1 MSAAAAVLTHRSDFI
16 GIEAPRSAR
25 RSRPERLPVDW
36 TGVNDE
42 ILVRGCVADDGDAYA
57 ELVRRYERSLFNVAY
72 RLLGRYD
79 DATDATQQALVQAYV
94 ALPTSRLGLPVRPWL
109 FRILRNHCIDRLRR
123 KDAIPFS
130 RLTSSVED
138 DDSDLPIDTPDGSPL
153 PEEVAEHS
161 DLECI
166 LRAEIDRL
174 RPRYRTV
181 VLLRYVGDLS
191 FAEIGSR
198 LGVPEPTARTL
209 FQRAKV
215 TLRKTLV
222 GQL

>member
-1 MSAAAAVLTHRSDFI
+1 MSAQAAALALHSQSP
-16 GIEAPRSAR
+16 GIEAAPAG
-25 RSRPERLPVDW
+25 SRPRPVRIRVDW
-36 TGVNDE
+36 TLVNDE
-42 ILVRGCVADDGDAYA
+42 VLVRGCVSQDDDAYA
-57 ELVRRYERSLFNVAY
+57 ELVRRYEGSLFNVAY

-79 DATDATQQALVQAYV
+79 KATDATQQALVQAYV

-130 RLTSSVED
+130 RLTSTVDGE
-138 DDSDLPIDTPDGSPL
+138 DSDLPIDAPDGSPL
-153 PEEVAEHS
+153 PEEIAERS

-166 LRAEIDRL
+166 LRAAIDGL
-174 RPRYRTV
+174 QPRYRTV

-191 FAEIGSR
+191 FAEIGSC

-215 TLRKTLV
+215 TLRKTLA

>member
-1 MSAAAAVLTHRSDFI
+1 MFASATTLAFPPQTLGTETTGSRS
-16 GIEAPRSAR
+16 RR
-25 RSRPERLPVDW
+25 RSSREGVDW
-36 TGVNDE
+36 SAVNDE
-42 ILVRGCVADDGDAYA
+42 ILVRGCVSQDDDAYA
-57 ELVRRYERSLFNVAY
+57 ELVKRYEGLLYNVAY

-94 ALPTSRLGLPVRPWL
+94 ALPKSRLGLPVRPWL

-123 KDAIPFS
+123 KEAIPFS
-130 RLTSSVED
+130 RLTTTLGDED
-138 DDSDLPIDTPDGSPL
+138 TDLPIDAPDSSPL
-153 PEEVAEHS
+153 PEEMAERS
-161 DLECI
+161 DLEGT
-166 LRAEIDRL
+166 LRAAIDRL
-174 RPRYRTV
+174 RPRYRNV

-191 FAEIGSR
+191 FAEIGTR

-222 GQL
+222 GQI